1 MNCYGTPF
9 LLPVLL
15 VKFNKIPLMLQHH
28 AVHYSHKLAVFAES
42 HDSGS
47 TSGKYE
53 QKVCD

>member
-9 LLPVLL
+9 LLHVLL

-42 HDSGS
+42 HGSGN

-53 QKVCD
+53 QKVFD